1 MLSIDFFV
9 EIPNYFKF
17 SSWMELNREGGLEN
31 NGGLEKWGEIE
42 KGHGW
47 EREGGLYNKC
57 LL

>member
-1 MLSIDFFV
+1 M
-9 EIPNYFKF
+9 EI
-17 SSWMELNREGGLEN
+17 NREGGLEN

-42 KGHGW
+42 KGHGQ